1 MHNQNNK
8 QTKTK
13 RSNLL
18 TGSLSHLWRNRFTE
32 ISWAKRLL
40 RNFTGAPWT
49 CDRVQ
54 NQSTMDGNVSDGPLN
69 LNHAMYPIHSMYG
82 IYASIDPPGTIPT
95 DRQSYGSPM
104 GHVWVPQESGA
115 RSNVKGL
122 ASDLPP
128 AALPWRR
135 PG

>member
-95 DRQSYGSPM
+95 DRQSYGSPRKVVF
-104 GHVWVPQESGA
+104 GYRLLTGF
-115 RSNVKGL
+115 RSLEKGR
-122 ASDLPP
+122 SDLQRHRV
-128 AALPWRR
+128 LWQSH
-135 PG
+135 